1 MQQVGRW
8 LKRSDD
14 SPDQATDNDTQDN
27 PAPEPLGSTGRTGQ
41 FTTVTPG
48 KLRIVPLGGLG
59 EIGKNMMALE
69 FGDDIIVVDAGVMF
83 PEEGMPGVDL
93 VIANT
98 DYLMENREKVR
109 AILITHGHEDHTGA
123 IPFVLPRLNVPV
135 YAPRL
140 AHGLI
145 QVKLKEH
152 RLLTASEL
160 HQIEPGETFNFGVF
174 QAEFFRVCHSIPDA
188 MGIAIHTPVGLV
200 VHTGDFKFD
209 HTPVDKKPTDFA
221 RLAELG
227 IEGVTLLLSDSTY
240 AEMEGYTPSEAVLD
254 DNLERIISE
263 APGRVM
269 VATFASLIARIQQI
283 SNAADRAGRKVAVVG
298 RSMVNNVAM
307 AQQMGY
313 LDVPD
318 GVIVPWESLAGLP
331 MDKIVIIMTGAQ
343 GEPTS
348 ALARV
353 SNHDHRDITLAEGDT
368 IVFSASPIPGNEG
381 LINKTIDNLLRQGTR
396 VLHAKNATVHVHG
409 HASQEELKLML
420 RMIKPRFFVPIH
432 GEYRHLVAHAGI
444 ALQMGVPQDQIF
456 VMEDGDILEL
466 NDQEAAVVDR
476 IPAGHIFVLGRRLWD
491 PSNSVFKDRQS
502 LGRDGVIVVAL
513 TVDTLSGDLKGT
525 PTVTTHGFEAPED
538 HEEIMDLACQR
549 LKEVLGQQQW
559 DQDQPENALKQRTAD
574 VLGKF
579 LRDKTGRRPV
589 VLVVVSQV

>member
-1 MQQVGRW
+1 MQQMGRW
-8 LKRSDD
+8 LKRSEDT
-14 SPDQATDNDTQDN
+14 PDQATDINNQDD
-27 PAPEPLGSTGRTGQ
+27 PALESKLRTGQ
-41 FTTVTPG
+41 YTSVTHG
-48 KLRIVPLGGLG
+48 KLRLVPLGGLG

-69 FGDDIIVVDAGVMF
+69 FGDDIIIVDAGVMF
-83 PEEGMPGVDL
+83 PQEDMPGVDL
-93 VIANT
+93 VIPNT

-123 IPFVLPRLNVPV
+123 IPFILPRLNAPV

-152 RLLTASEL
+152 RLLASSEL
-160 HQIEPGETFNFGVF
+160 NEIEPGKIFEFGVF

-188 MGIAIHTPVGLV
+188 MGIAIKTPIGLV

-227 IEGVTLLLSDSTY
+227 MEGVTLLLADSTY

-254 DNLERIISE
+254 KALERIIAE

-283 SNAADRAGRKVAVVG
+283 ANAAHRSGRKVAVVG

-318 GVIVPWESLAGLP
+318 GVIVPWESLAALP
-331 MDKIVIIMTGAQ
+331 MEKTVIIMTGAQ

-348 ALARV
+348 ALSRV
-353 SNHDHRDITLAEGDT
+353 ATHDHRDINISVGDT

-381 LINKTIDNLLRQGTR
+381 MINKTIDNLLRQGTR
-396 VLHAKNATVHVHG
+396 VLHAKNSQVHVHG
-409 HASQEELKLML
+409 HASEEELKLML

-444 ALQMGVPQDQIF
+444 AARMGVPEEQIF

-466 NDQEAAVVDR
+466 DAQKASIVDR

-491 PSNSVFKDRQS
+491 PSSSVFKDRES
-502 LGRDGVIVVAL
+502 LGREGIVVAAL
-513 TVDTLSGDLKGT
+513 TFDANTRSLRGVPVLTSN
-525 PTVTTHGFEAPED
+525 GFRVPDD
-538 HEEIMDLACQR
+538 HEGIMIQAAQR
-549 LKEVLGQQQW
+549 LKEILETQQW
-559 DQDQPENALKQRTAD
+559 DEVELEDTLKQKTSD

-579 LRDKTGRRPV
+579 FRDKTGRRPV
-589 VLVVVSQV
+589 ILTVVFQV

>member
-1 MQQVGRW
+1 
-8 LKRSDD
+8 
-14 SPDQATDNDTQDN
+14 
-27 PAPEPLGSTGRTGQ
+27 
-41 FTTVTPG
+41 
-48 KLRIVPLGGLG
+48 
-59 EIGKNMMALE
+59 MMALE
-69 FGDDIIVVDAGVMF
+69 FGDDIIIVDAGVMF

-160 HQIEPGETFNFGVF
+160 HQIEPGEIYNFGVF
-174 QAEFFRVCHSIPDA
+174 RAEFFRVCHSIPDA
-188 MGIAIHTPVGLV
+188 RGIAIHTPIGLV

-227 IEGVTLLLSDSTY
+227 IEGVTLLLADSTY

-254 DNLERIISE
+254 ENLERIIAE

-331 MDKIVIIMTGAQ
+331 MEKTVIIMTGAQ

-348 ALARV
+348 ALSRV
-353 SNHDHRDITLAEGDT
+353 SNHDHRDITLTEGDT

-444 ALQMGVPQDQIF
+444 AFRMGVLENHIF

-513 TVDTLSGDLKGT
+513 TVDTITGDLKGT
-525 PTVTTHGFEAPED
+525 PTLTTHGFEAPED
-538 HEEIMDLACQR
+538 HEEIMDMACQR
-549 LKEVLGQQQW
+549 LKKVLGQQQW
-559 DQDQPENALKQRTAD
+559 DQDQPENALKQRTSD

-589 VLVVVSQV
+589 VLVVVSPV

>member
-1 MQQVGRW
+1 MQQAGRW

-27 PAPEPLGSTGRTGQ
+27 PAPEPLGRTGRTGQ

-188 MGIAIHTPVGLV
+188 MGIAIHTPIGLV

-348 ALARV
+348 ALVRV

-589 VLVVVSQV
+589 VLVVVSQI

>member
-8 LKRSDD
+8 LKRSDA
-14 SPDQATDNDTQDN
+14 SPDQTPDDTTQDEST
-27 PAPEPLGSTGRTGQ
+27 PEPTLRAGRTGQ
-41 FTTVTPG
+41 FTSVTPG

-69 FGDDIIVVDAGVMF
+69 FGDDIIIVDAGVMF
-83 PEEGMPGVDL
+83 PEEDMPGVDL

-160 HQIEPGETFNFGVF
+160 HQIEPGEVFNFGVF

-188 MGIAIHTPVGLV
+188 MGIAIHTPIGLI

-227 IEGVTLLLSDSTY
+227 IEGVTLLLADSTY
-240 AEMEGYTPSEAVLD
+240 AESEGYTPSEAVLD

-263 APGRVM
+263 APGRVL

-283 SNAADRAGRKVAVVG
+283 SNAADRAGRKVAVIG

-313 LDVPD
+313 LDIPD
-318 GVIVPWESLAGLP
+318 GVIVPWESLAALP
-331 MDKIVIIMTGAQ
+331 MEKTVIIMTGAQ

-348 ALARV
+348 ALTRV
-353 SNHDHRDITLAEGDT
+353 ANHDHRDITLAERDT

-444 ALQMGVPQDQIF
+444 AFRMGVAEENIF

-466 NDQEAAVVDR
+466 NDQEAAVVDQ

-502 LGRDGVIVVAL
+502 LGRDGVVVVAL
-513 TVDTLSGDLKGT
+513 TLKAATGDLTGT
-525 PTVTTHGFEAPED
+525 AALTAHGFEAPDD
-538 HEEIMDLACQR
+538 HEEIMDLASQR

-559 DQDQPENALKQRTAD
+559 DQDQPENALKQLASD

-579 LRDKTGRRPV
+579 FRDKTGRRPV
-589 VLVVVSQV
+589 VLAVVSRV

>member
-8 LKRSDD
+8 LKRSDN

-27 PAPEPLGSTGRTGQ
+27 PAPEPLGRTGRAGQ

-69 FGDDIIVVDAGVMF
+69 FGDDIIIVDAGVMF

-93 VIANT
+93 IIANT

-348 ALARV
+348 ALVRV

-466 NDQEAAVVDR
+466 NDQGAAVVDR

-589 VLVVVSQV
+589 VLVVVSQI

>member
-8 LKRSDD
+8 LKRSEDT
-14 SPDQATDNDTQDN
+14 PDQATDINNQGN
-27 PAPEPLGSTGRTGQ
+27 PTPEPKLRTGQ
-41 FTTVTPG
+41 YTSVTHG

-69 FGDDIIVVDAGVMF
+69 FGDDIIIVDAGVMF
-83 PEEGMPGVDL
+83 PQEDMPGVDL
-93 VIANT
+93 VIPNT
-98 DYLMENREKVR
+98 DYLMENREKVH

-140 AHGLI
+140 ARGLI
-145 QVKLKEH
+145 EVKLKEH
-152 RLLTASEL
+152 RLLGSSEL
-160 HQIEPGETFNFGVF
+160 HGIEPGQVFNFGVF

-188 MGIAIHTPVGLV
+188 MGIAIQTPIGLV

-221 RLAELG
+221 RLTELG
-227 IEGVTLLLSDSTY
+227 IEGVTLLLADSTY

-254 DNLERIISE
+254 KTLERIIAE

-283 SNAADRAGRKVAVVG
+283 ANAADRSGRKVAVVG

-318 GVIVPWESLAGLP
+318 GVIVPWESLAALP
-331 MDKIVIIMTGAQ
+331 MEKTVIIMTGAQ

-348 ALARV
+348 ALSRV
-353 SNHDHRDITLAEGDT
+353 STHDHRDINISVGDT

-381 LINKTIDNLLRQGTR
+381 MINKTIDNLLRQGTR
-396 VLHAKNATVHVHG
+396 VLHARNSQVHVHG
-409 HASQEELKLML
+409 HASEEELKLML

-444 ALQMGVPQDQIF
+444 AFRMGVPEDRIF

-466 NDQEAAVVDR
+466 DDQEAGIVDR

-491 PSNSVFKDRQS
+491 PSSSVFKDRES
-502 LGRDGVIVVAL
+502 LGREGIVVAAL
-513 TVDTLSGDLKGT
+513 TLDAITGNLRGIPV
-525 PTVTTHGFEAPED
+525 VTSNGFRVPED
-538 HEEIMDLACQR
+538 HEEIMAQAGQR
-549 LKEVLGQQQW
+549 VKEILSQQRW
-559 DQDQPENALKQRTAD
+559 DQGEPEDALKQKASD

-579 LRDKTGRRPV
+579 FRDKTGRRPV
-589 VLVVVSQV
+589 VLTIVSQV

>member
-1 MQQVGRW
+1 MQQAGRW

-27 PAPEPLGSTGRTGQ
+27 PAPEPLGRTGRTGQ

-69 FGDDIIVVDAGVMF
+69 FGDDIIIVDAGVMF

-188 MGIAIHTPVGLV
+188 MGIAIHTPIGLV

-348 ALARV
+348 ALVRV

-589 VLVVVSQV
+589 VLVVVSQI

>member
-1 MQQVGRW
+1 MQQAGRW

-27 PAPEPLGSTGRTGQ
+27 PAPEPLGRTGRTGQ

-93 VIANT
+93 IIANT

-188 MGIAIHTPVGLV
+188 MGIAIHTPIGLV

-348 ALARV
+348 ALVRV

-589 VLVVVSQV
+589 VLVVVSQI

>member
-1 MQQVGRW
+1 MQQAGRW
-8 LKRSDD
+8 LKRSDE
-14 SPDQATDNDTQDN
+14 SPDQATDNNTQDK
-27 PAPEPLGSTGRTGQ
+27 PAPEPLVRTGRTGQ

-93 VIANT
+93 IIANT

-123 IPFVLPRLNVPV
+123 LPFVLPRLNVPI

-188 MGIAIHTPVGLV
+188 MGIAIHTPIGLV

-381 LINKTIDNLLRQGTR
+381 
-396 VLHAKNATVHVHG
+396 
-409 HASQEELKLML
+409 
-420 RMIKPRFFVPIH
+420 
-432 GEYRHLVAHAGI
+432 
-444 ALQMGVPQDQIF
+444 
-456 VMEDGDILEL
+456 
-466 NDQEAAVVDR
+466 
-476 IPAGHIFVLGRRLWD
+476 
-491 PSNSVFKDRQS
+491 
-502 LGRDGVIVVAL
+502 
-513 TVDTLSGDLKGT
+513 
-525 PTVTTHGFEAPED
+525 
-538 HEEIMDLACQR
+538 
-549 LKEVLGQQQW
+549 
-559 DQDQPENALKQRTAD
+559 
-574 VLGKF
+574 
-579 LRDKTGRRPV
+579 
-589 VLVVVSQV
+589 

>member
-8 LKRSDD
+8 LKRADD
-14 SPDQATDNDTQDN
+14 FPDQATDNNTQDA
-27 PAPEPLGSTGRTGQ
+27 PVPEPFRHTGQ
-41 FTTVTPG
+41 FSSVTPG
-48 KLRIVPLGGLG
+48 KLRVVPLGGLG

-69 FGDDIIVVDAGVMF
+69 YGDDIIIVDAGVMF
-83 PEEGMPGVDL
+83 PEEDMPGVDL

-98 DYLMENREKVR
+98 DYLMENRDKVR

-152 RLLTASEL
+152 RLLTASDL
-160 HQIEPGETFNFGVF
+160 HQIEPGEVFTFGGF

-227 IEGVTLLLSDSTY
+227 IEGVTLLLADSTY
-240 AEMEGYTPSEAVLD
+240 AEMEGYTPSEAVIDEPLQ
-254 DNLERIISE
+254 RIMAE

-283 SNAADRAGRKVAVVG
+283 ANAADKAGRKVAVVG

-313 LDVPD
+313 LDIPD
-318 GVIVPWESLAGLP
+318 GVIVPWESLAALP
-331 MDKIVIIMTGAQ
+331 MEKTVVIMTGAQ

-348 ALARV
+348 ALTRV
-353 SNHDHRDITLAEGDT
+353 ANHDHRDITLAEGDT

-396 VLHAKNATVHVHG
+396 VLHAKNAQVHVHG

-444 ALQMGVPQDQIF
+444 AARMGVPKERIF
-456 VMEDGDILEL
+456 VMEDGDVLEL
-466 NDQEAAVVDR
+466 NDQDAKVVDR
-476 IPAGHIFVLGRRLWD
+476 FPAGHIFVLGRRLWD
-491 PSNSVFKDRQS
+491 PSNNVFKDRQS

-513 TVDTLSGDLKGT
+513 TVETATGDLKGM
-525 PTVTTHGFEAPED
+525 PAVTASGFEAPED
-538 HEEIMDLACQR
+538 HDVIMAQACQR

-559 DQDQPENALKQRTAD
+559 DQDQPENALKQRASD